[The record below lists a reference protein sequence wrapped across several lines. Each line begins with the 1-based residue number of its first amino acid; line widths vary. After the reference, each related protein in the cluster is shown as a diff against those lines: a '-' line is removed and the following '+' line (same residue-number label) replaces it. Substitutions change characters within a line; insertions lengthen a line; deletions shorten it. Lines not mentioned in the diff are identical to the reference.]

1 MKNYTNREK
10 LNAFQKRYDPIT
22 TAYRDLTLTEKTL
35 QKWKEEQLKIV
46 IAHVKENS
54 PFYRD
59 HLRDI
64 EPSKLTL
71 DILHK
76 LPFTTKNHL
85 REQMQQILSGSLNDG
100 LCFSGHELPFAHAL
114 TPLMHVYRRN
124 VTTCDF
130 LEQYYRL
137 QPLGSLNYDGY
148 NGIFVPSSIGRVL
161 DQQVQKLFFSR
172 KCHS

>member
-71 DILHK
+71 NILHK

-100 LCFSGHELPFAHAL
+100 LYYYETTGTTGVA
-114 TPLMHVYRRN
+114 TPCPRDQKESYASN
-124 VTTCDF
+124 
-130 LEQYYRL
+130 L
-137 QPLGSLNYDGY
+137 QL
-148 NGIFVPSSIGRVL
+148 
-161 DQQVQKLFFSR
+161 
-172 KCHS
+172 